1 MKVVKLNGKL
11 IASIRGL
18 IGANVQE
25 KTVIPSNQR
34 QEIVA
39 DEGYSCLSKVI
50 VEGVS
55 GVPQSVFDSL
65 IDRTITSI
73 ESSITNIG
81 NSAFAN
87 CSSLTS
93 VSFPNAIN
101 IGNYAFQNCTPLK
114 NIYIP
119 NATSIGSSVFYKC
132 TNLPKI
138 ELPKVIEIGAGAFNT
153 CLDCQ
158 LFDFRGVTQV
168 PTLANNNAF
177 AYTSSTKKIVVP
189 DSLYDSWITATNWSS
204 SENNI
209 VTSIIKASDYEASL

>member
-11 IASIRGL
+11 LTTNDKIL
-18 IGANVQE
+18 GANAQE
-25 KTVIPSNQR
+25 KTVTPTSER
-34 QEIVA
+34 QEIIA
-39 DEGYSCLSKVI
+39 DEGYTCLGKVI
-50 VEGVS
+50 VEAQS
-55 GVPQSVFDSL
+55 GVPESVFNSL

-81 NSAFAN
+81 NSAFAI

-93 VSFPNAIN
+93 VSFPNVIN

-119 NATSIGSSVFYKC
+119 NATSIGSSAFYKC

-138 ELPKVIEIGAGAFNT
+138 ELPKVTQIGAGAFST

-177 AYTSSTKKIVVP
+177 SYTPSTKKIVVP
-189 DSLYDSWITATNWSS
+189 DSLYDEWRTSTNWSS

-209 VTSIIKASDYEASL
+209 VTSIIKASDYGASL